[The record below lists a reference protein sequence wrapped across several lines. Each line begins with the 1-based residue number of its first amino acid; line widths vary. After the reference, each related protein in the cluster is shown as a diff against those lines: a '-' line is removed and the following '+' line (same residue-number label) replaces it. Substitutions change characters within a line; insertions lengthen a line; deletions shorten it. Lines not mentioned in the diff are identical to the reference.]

1 MGARHPTQSGFA
13 GDMLLLHR
21 PLHFRIARVMEN
33 KFRIVLKEND
43 KDTMWQQFLVFDRN
57 FHAFA
62 DSDLWGKRKLS
73 DR

>member
-1 MGARHPTQSGFA
+1 
-13 GDMLLLHR
+13 
-21 PLHFRIARVMEN
+21 MEN

-73 DR
+73 DQ